1 LIIIILLL
9 ITTLF
14 LIIGQVKGADIYLA
28 LIKGFML
35 GALFHKEQYDD
46 GYDEYTLQ
54 CVIGFINVTV
64 KWEEQAG

>member
-1 LIIIILLL
+1 MIIIILLL

-14 LIIGQVKGADIYLA
+14 LIIGQVKRADIYVA

-64 KWEEQAG
+64 KWEEQTG

>member
-1 LIIIILLL
+1 MIIITLLL

-14 LIIGQVKGADIYLA
+14 LIIGQVKRADIYVA

-64 KWEEQAG
+64 RWEEQTG

>member
-1 LIIIILLL
+1 MIIITLLL

-14 LIIGQVKGADIYLA
+14 LIIGQVKRADIYVA

-64 KWEEQAG
+64 KWEEQTG

>member
-1 LIIIILLL
+1 MIIIILLL

>member
-1 LIIIILLL
+1 MIIIILLL

-14 LIIGQVKGADIYLA
+14 LIIGQVKRADIYVA

-64 KWEEQAG
+64 RWEEQTG

>member
-1 LIIIILLL
+1 MIIIILLL

-14 LIIGQVKGADIYLA
+14 LVIGQVKGADIYIA

-64 KWEEQAG
+64 KWEQQAG

>member
-1 LIIIILLL
+1 MIIITLLL

-14 LIIGQVKGADIYLA
+14 LIIGQFKRADIYVA

-64 KWEEQAG
+64 RWEEQTG

>member
-1 LIIIILLL
+1 MIIITLLL

-14 LIIGQVKGADIYLA
+14 LILGQFKRADIYVA

-64 KWEEQAG
+64 KWEEQTG

>member
-1 LIIIILLL
+1 M
-9 ITTLF
+9 
-14 LIIGQVKGADIYLA
+14 IGQYKNADIYVA
-28 LIKGFML
+28 LIKGFMI

-64 KWEEQAG
+64 KWEEQTG

>member
-1 LIIIILLL
+1 MIIITLLL

-64 KWEEQAG
+64 KWEEQTG

>member
-14 LIIGQVKGADIYLA
+14 LVIGQVKGADIYIA

-64 KWEEQAG
+64 KWEQQAG

>member
-1 LIIIILLL
+1 MIIIILLL

-14 LIIGQVKGADIYLA
+14 LIIGQVRRADIYVA

-64 KWEEQAG
+64 RWEEQTG